1 VMGCM
6 SEVRGN
12 EIMSRFP
19 HVQAVLG
26 PSYEAHILDVL
37 NGERRILVGDEKV
50 DFENTA
56 VPTERKSIL
65 FM

>member
-1 VMGCM
+1 M

-37 NGERRILVGDEKV
+37 NGERRILVGD
-50 DFENTA
+50 
-56 VPTERKSIL
+56 
-65 FM
+65 